1 MQCIE
6 MTRRCEMGNF
16 IFGVITG
23 MAICLLLGLLAAAGR
38 SEPWRPKRKTSREHR
53 ALDRRD
59 KWLEIKMARKLNFNS
74 VPAAAAEERGET
86 NGN

>member
-1 MQCIE
+1 MW
-6 MTRRCEMGNF
+6 NF
-16 IFGVITG
+16 FFGAITG

-59 KWLEIKMARKLNFNS
+59 KWLEIKMARKLNFGGDTRA
-74 VPAAAAEERGET
+74 VRAETGGEW
-86 NGN
+86 